1 MSEPTTDTS
10 TTTDSSAGD
19 DGLFGSPG
27 AGIDMG
33 DSLIDGSAIDNIEA
47 SDSELQGFDIT
58 EEVSNGLRQEEETQT
73 EEVVS
78 EVAGELEAD
87 ARPPRMIALGD
98 NQFEADTEVV
108 VNGQR
113 VPLGSL
119 VDDYIGQKEINRRFT
134 EFDKQK
140 KSWENDVVG
149 RFNKNEQLVLNEIKK
164 LQEAADSGEYSSA
177 IASLAKMAGANPVE
191 FERKIIQHV
200 MESAEG
206 INQMSEAEERAYWA
220 QKEAEHAKSQLQER
234 ETAEK
239 TQQERAALKQN
250 LVDII
255 HTSGLSERQFEE
267 AYRVIRENPKAMET
281 LRSLKPQEA
290 TQAVCTFY
298 LDSAKE
304 DRVIQAVE
312 ALAPNYENKEYL
324 ISSIFS
330 VADYDYSV
338 EDMKEVLSEYLG
350 LNTKTQSRETPS
362 KEPAANGKPERAAS
376 AISNLSNLEAEDAI
390 GWDFA

>member
-1 MSEPTTDTS
+1 
-10 TTTDSSAGD
+10 
-19 DGLFGSPG
+19 
-27 AGIDMG
+27 
-33 DSLIDGSAIDNIEA
+33 
-47 SDSELQGFDIT
+47 
-58 EEVSNGLRQEEETQT
+58 
-73 EEVVS
+73 
-78 EVAGELEAD
+78 
-87 ARPPRMIALGD
+87 
-98 NQFEADTEVV
+98 
-108 VNGQR
+108 
-113 VPLGSL
+113 
-119 VDDYIGQKEINRRFT
+119 
-134 EFDKQK
+134 
-140 KSWENDVVG
+140 
-149 RFNKNEQLVLNEIKK
+149 
-164 LQEAADSGEYSSA
+164 
-177 IASLAKMAGANPVE
+177 
-191 FERKIIQHV
+191 
-200 MESAEG
+200 
-206 INQMSEAEERAYWA
+206 
-220 QKEAEHAKSQLQER
+220 
-234 ETAEK
+234 
-239 TQQERAALKQN
+239 
-250 LVDII
+250 
-255 HTSGLSERQFEE
+255 
-267 AYRVIRENPKAMET
+267 MET

>member
-73 EEVVS
+73 KEVVS
-78 EVAGELEAD
+78 EVAGEPEVD

-200 MESAEG
+200 MESADG
-206 INQMSEAEERAYWA
+206 INQMSEAEEKAYWA

-362 KEPAANGKPERAAS
+362 KEPATNGKPERAAS

>member
-10 TTTDSSAGD
+10 TTESSAGD

-27 AGIDMG
+27 AGIEMG
-33 DSLIDGSAIDNIEA
+33 DSAIDGSAIDNIEA

-58 EEVSNGLRQEEETQT
+58 EEVSDGLRQEEETQT

-78 EVAGELEAD
+78 EVAEEPEVD
-87 ARPPRMIALGD
+87 ARPPRMIALGE

-149 RFNKNEQLVLNEIKK
+149 RFNKNEQLVLNEIKN

-206 INQMSEAEERAYWA
+206 INQMSEAEEKAYWA
-220 QKEAEHAKSQLQER
+220 QKEAEHAKSQLEER

-239 TQQERAALKQN
+239 SQQERAALKQN

-267 AYRVIRENPKAMET
+267 AYRVIRENPKAMDT
-281 LRSLKPQEA
+281 LRSMKPQEA

-312 ALAPNYENKEYL
+312 ALAPDYKNKDHL

-350 LNTKTQSRETPS
+350 LNTKTQSKETPS
-362 KEPAANGKPERAAS
+362 KEPATNGKPERAAS

>member
-73 EEVVS
+73 KEVVS
-78 EVAGELEAD
+78 EVAEEPEVD

-206 INQMSEAEERAYWA
+206 INQMSEAEEKAYWA

-281 LRSLKPQEA
+281 LRSMKPQEA

-312 ALAPNYENKEYL
+312 ALAPDYKNKDYL

>member
-27 AGIDMG
+27 AGIEMG
-33 DSLIDGSAIDNIEA
+33 DSAIDGSAIDNIEA

-73 EEVVS
+73 KEVVS
-78 EVAGELEAD
+78 EVAEEPEVD

-239 TQQERAALKQN
+239 SQQERAALKQN

>member
-73 EEVVS
+73 KEVVS
-78 EVAGELEAD
+78 EVAGEPEVD

-200 MESAEG
+200 MESADG
-206 INQMSEAEERAYWA
+206 INQMSEAEEKAYWA

>member
-27 AGIDMG
+27 AGIEMG
-33 DSLIDGSAIDNIEA
+33 DSAIDGSAIDNIEA

-73 EEVVS
+73 KEVVS
-78 EVAGELEAD
+78 EVAEEPEVD

-206 INQMSEAEERAYWA
+206 INQMSEAEEKAYWA

-239 TQQERAALKQN
+239 SQQERAALKQN

-281 LRSLKPQEA
+281 LRSMKPQEA

-312 ALAPNYENKEYL
+312 ALAPDYKNKDYL

>member
-73 EEVVS
+73 KEVVS
-78 EVAGELEAD
+78 EVAEEPEVD

-206 INQMSEAEERAYWA
+206 INQMSEAEEKAYWA

-312 ALAPNYENKEYL
+312 ALAPDYKNKDYL

>member
-10 TTTDSSAGD
+10 TTIDSSAGD

-78 EVAGELEAD
+78 EVAGELEVD

-239 TQQERAALKQN
+239 TQQERAALSRIWSILSI
-250 LVDII
+250 LVDYQNDNSKR
-255 HTSGLSERQFEE
+255 HTGLYEKTPRLWRLSGL
-267 AYRVIRENPKAMET
+267 
-281 LRSLKPQEA
+281 
-290 TQAVCTFY
+290 
-298 LDSAKE
+298 
-304 DRVIQAVE
+304 
-312 ALAPNYENKEYL
+312 
-324 ISSIFS
+324 
-330 VADYDYSV
+330 
-338 EDMKEVLSEYLG
+338 
-350 LNTKTQSRETPS
+350 
-362 KEPAANGKPERAAS
+362 
-376 AISNLSNLEAEDAI
+376 
-390 GWDFA
+390 